1 MKRTI
6 FTFILTAFISIA
18 GIAQTQTQIPDT
30 TKLWATGFK
39 AAVTFN
45 QVSLTN
51 WAAGGENSLGGN
63 SMFSLFANL
72 RQGKTTWDNSL
83 DLAYG
88 MVKTGE
94 ESTRKSDDKIDFLS
108 KVGHN
113 VINKNLF
120 LSANLSF
127 KSQFAKGYNY
137 PNDSVIISKFMAP
150 GYLMLGLGLDY
161 KPFPYLS
168 ISLLPLTG
176 RLVFVNDTSLSVVY
190 GLDPG
195 EKIRAEFGA
204 AFKVTFEKDIFTNVS
219 LKSKLDLF
227 SNYLDRPQNIDVNFE
242 ALLVLKVNKL
252 ISTYV
257 GIQTIYDH
265 DILILDKDG
274 KIGPRT
280 QFKQTFGIGLTY
292 ALKHMEATVKP

>member
-1 MKRTI
+1 MRKSLITI
-6 FTFILTAFISIA
+6 ILSALVGVIA
-18 GIAQTQTQIPDT
+18 YAQTPDT
-30 TKLWATGFK
+30 TKLWTTGFK

-63 SMFSLFANL
+63 SMFNLFANL
-72 RQGKTTWDNSL
+72 KQGKSTWDNSL

-88 MVKTGE
+88 LVKTGDDDA
-94 ESTRKSDDKIDFLS
+94 RKSDDKIDFVS
-108 KVGHN
+108 KYGHN

-127 KSQFAKGYNY
+127 KTQFGNGYNY
-137 PNDSVIISKFMAP
+137 PNDSIIISKFMAP
-150 GYLMLGLGLDY
+150 GYIMLGLGLDY
-161 KPFPYLS
+161 KPYPYLS
-168 ISLLPLTG
+168 VSLLPLTG
-176 RLVFVNDTSLSVVY
+176 RLIIVNDTTLSLVY
-190 GLDPG
+190 GLDRG
-195 EKIRAEFGA
+195 EKIKPEFGA

-227 SNYLDRPQNIDVNFE
+227 SNYLENPQNIDVNFE

-274 KIGPRT
+274 KVGPRT

-292 ALKHMEATVKP
+292 SLKHLEATVKQ

>member
-1 MKRTI
+1 MKKTVLS
-6 FTFILTAFISIA
+6 FIFISVIA
-18 GIAQTQTQIPDT
+18 ASNYAQTTPDT
-30 TKLWATGFK
+30 TKLWTTGFK

-45 QVSLTN
+45 QVALTN

-63 SMFSLFANL
+63 SMFNLFANL
-72 RQGKTTWDNSL
+72 KKGKTTWDNSL

-88 MVKTGE
+88 LVKTGDDNA
-94 ESTRKSDDKIDFLS
+94 RKSDDKIDFVS
-108 KVGHN
+108 KYGHN

-127 KSQFAKGYNY
+127 KTQFANGYNY

-150 GYLMLGLGLDY
+150 GYVMLGLGIDY

-176 RLVFVNDTSLSVVY
+176 RLIIVSDTALSLTY
-190 GLDPG
+190 GLDRG
-195 EKIRAEFGA
+195 ETVKPEFGA
-204 AFKVTFEKDIFTNVS
+204 AFKVTFEKDLFTNVS

-265 DILILDKDG
+265 DILIMDKEG
-274 KIGPRT
+274 KTGPRT

-292 ALKHMEATVKP
+292 SLKHLEATLAQ

>member
-1 MKRTI
+1 MKKTVLS
-6 FTFILTAFISIA
+6 FIFISVIA
-18 GIAQTQTQIPDT
+18 ASNYAQTTPDT
-30 TKLWATGFK
+30 TKLWTTGFK

-45 QVSLTN
+45 QVALTN

-63 SMFSLFANL
+63 SMFNLFANL
-72 RQGKTTWDNSL
+72 KKGKTTWDNSL

-88 MVKTGE
+88 LVKTGDDNA
-94 ESTRKSDDKIDFLS
+94 RKSDDKIDFVS
-108 KVGHN
+108 KYGHN

-127 KSQFAKGYNY
+127 KTQFANGYNY

-150 GYLMLGLGLDY
+150 GYVMLGLGIDY

-176 RLVFVNDTSLSVVY
+176 RLIIVSDTALSLTY
-190 GLDPG
+190 GLDRG
-195 EKIRAEFGA
+195 ETVKPEFGA
-204 AFKVTFEKDIFTNVS
+204 AFKVTFEKDLFTNVS

-265 DILILDKDG
+265 DILIMDKEG
-274 KIGPRT
+274 KTGPRT

-292 ALKHMEATVKP
+292 SLKHLEATVAQ